1 MDEPHLDACRLPF
14 GEATMRTR
22 MMTTLGTAALLA
34 GSLAMAQSA
43 IAADYPV
50 LRGSQIEDVPPPPS
64 DIGSAFEWSG
74 FYFGG
79 GSGISDTQ
87 FKPGTGLQD
96 LARYAF
102 RNTTLGTE
110 YDMGQFVNNLP
121 SKRDSGAT
129 FFGFAGYNYA
139 FGDAILGFEAD
150 YTRSGHEYAIND
162 FISRRVATSD
172 GTLNDFS
179 LTTNQAAKLNDYATA
194 RLRMG
199 WAYGRIMPFATI
211 GGAVG
216 RFDTTS
222 TVRANWRFTRTNPV
236 TGLVESAIASG
247 YPLTVGDTKTD
258 VYGFGVTVGGGIDMA
273 LTDNLFLRA
282 EYQLIRF
289 ADVEGT
295 TTTINTARV
304 AAGLKF

>member
-1 MDEPHLDACRLPF
+1 
-14 GEATMRTR
+14 MRTR

-34 GSLAMAQSA
+34 GSLAMAQGA

-64 DIGSAFEWSG
+64 DMGGNFEWSG

-79 GSGISDTQ
+79 GAGISDSQ

-96 LARYAF
+96 LARSAF
-102 RNTTLGTE
+102 RNTTLGSE

-139 FGDAILGFEAD
+139 FGDVILGFEAD
-150 YTRSGHEYAIND
+150 YTRSGHKYSIND
-162 FISRRVATSD
+162 FIARQVITSD
-172 GTLNDFS
+172 GTINGWS
-179 LTTNQAAKLNDYATA
+179 LTTNQGAEIQDYATA
-194 RLRMG
+194 RIRMG
-199 WAYGRIMPFATI
+199 WAYGRIMPFATF

-216 RFDTTS
+216 RFDTVS
-222 TVRANWRFTRTNPV
+222 TVDATWRFTRTNPI
-236 TGLVESAIASG
+236 TGVISNNVVASG
-247 YPLTVGDTKTD
+247 YPLTVGAAKTN
-258 VYGFGVTVGGGIDMA
+258 VYGFGVTLGGGIDMA